1 MNQQSM
7 QSVASVNEINNEE
20 LDYYLNVLSSSFKLS
35 NDYKNTIN
43 LLEDMFNVT
52 VSLEQLEEY
61 YSLDVSVIEEDLR
74 LQFKH
79 LNLI

>member
-1 MNQQSM
+1 MFVVSTTK
-7 QSVASVNEINNEE
+7 INNEE
-20 LDYYLNVLSSSFKLS
+20 LDYYLTVLSSSFKLS

>member
-1 MNQQSM
+1 MF
-7 QSVASVNEINNEE
+7 VASTTKINNDE

>member
-1 MNQQSM
+1 MFVVSTTK
-7 QSVASVNEINNEE
+7 INNEE

>member
-1 MNQQSM
+1 MF
-7 QSVASVNEINNEE
+7 VASTTKINNEE

-52 VSLEQLEEY
+52 VSLKQLEEY
-61 YSLDVSVIEEDLR
+61 YDLNVSVIEEDLR

>member
-1 MNQQSM
+1 MILEVS
-7 QSVASVNEINNEE
+7 ATKINNEE
-20 LDYYLNVLSSSFKLS
+20 LDYYLTVLSSSFKLS

>member
-1 MNQQSM
+1 MF
-7 QSVASVNEINNEE
+7 VANTTEINNEE
-20 LDYYLNVLSSSFKLS
+20 LDYYLTVLSSSFKLS
-35 NDYKNTIN
+35 NDYKNIIN